1 MKDTILNKNEPIP
14 RQAVISNLHFRYM
27 TSASGDTKTASS
39 MKCYLYYISTE
50 GEGHSGSC
58 QISKIHFFAQIII
71 N

>member
-50 GEGHSGSC
+50 VFQRERDIQDPVKYLKSTFLR
-58 QISKIHFFAQIII
+58 K
-71 N
+71 